1 MFPSPRVAA
10 LAQAIGT
17 TLFALAALALAGMA
31 THMLNPYLQG
41 ALATLAGGVG
51 VALIVAAGRPDY
63 LALGAISP
71 RIAVRALLMGV
82 VLAVAGSVLI
92 ELERRAVPAFAASM
106 LELESHYAELLRPTD
121 PRAIPA
127 ILLSVAVAPAF
138 AEELL
143 FRGVIRSQLAPFLPA
158 SRILLVAALFAC
170 LHVMPPLLLPIF
182 AVSLFWTTLGERAGG
197 WLAPAFVHF
206 AFNAFNGV
214 VMPRLE
220 STEALPTSYLLLLG
234 GSTLLLAV
242 LLLQWALGAI
252 PVAKDTSPVDP

>member
-1 MFPSPRVAA
+1 MLHSPRLVA

-17 TLFALAALALAGMA
+17 TLLALAALAVAGMA

-41 ALATLAGGVG
+41 AIATLAGGVG
-51 VALIVAAGRPDY
+51 VALLVAAGRPDY

-71 RIAVRALLMGV
+71 HLAFRALLTGI
-82 VLAVAGSVLI
+82 VLAIAGSVLI
-92 ELERRAVPAFAASM
+92 ELERRAIPAFAASM

-182 AVSLFWTTLGERAGG
+182 AVSLFWTALGERAGG
-197 WLAPAFVHF
+197 WLAPAIVHF
-206 AFNAFNGV
+206 AFNGFNGV
-214 VMPRLE
+214 VMPRLAG
-220 STEALPTSYLLLLG
+220 TDVLPTSHLLLLG
-234 GSTLLLAV
+234 GSALLLAA
-242 LLLQWALGAI
+242 LLLRWSLAAI
-252 PVAKDTSPVDP
+252 PAAKDSSPVDR